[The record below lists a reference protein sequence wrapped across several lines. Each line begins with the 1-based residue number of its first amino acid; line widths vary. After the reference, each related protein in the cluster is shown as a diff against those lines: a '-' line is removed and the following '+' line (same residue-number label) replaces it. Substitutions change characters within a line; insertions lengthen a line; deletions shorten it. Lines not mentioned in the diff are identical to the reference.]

1 MNNAITEI
9 KSTQIIFTIII
20 LNSFSGRLPISSS
33 FFGLVGIYHVPYLL
47 NISLPFHPV

>member
-20 LNSFSGRLPISSS
+20 LNSFSGRLHISSS
-33 FFGLVGIYHVPYLL
+33 LVWWAFIMFLYLL
-47 NISLPFHPV
+47 NISLPFNLV